1 MEELEL
7 IIQRMMDAG
16 ESEESI
22 KAVVQEY
29 SAGKQT
35 DPVNVEAR
43 SGSEKDT
50 ASKSEDTFS
59 ESPFWNP
66 NEENTKEKPGYL
78 EKKFG
83 KNGFTNFGDDLAR
96 VWEGGT
102 AQGAGVNEAFD
113 LFKLGKDMTEDQYKD
128 LIESGRRLENA
139 GQTDEMIYANQQ
151 MEKYKEDGDNG
162 VVAFM
167 KAYFNVDNP
176 TVMAQYMTQS
186 LVGMGR
192 SLFDSEEVAGSA
204 FAASGVGAGTGAGA
218 GAALTAWSG
227 PGALFGAGAGALA
240 GSIGGFMGGL
250 SGAMETGLTTAQ
262 LLQESAIEAGLN
274 WGTMSDDARMA
285 YVKRVVNNEV
295 MFSDI
300 KSKALARGITI
311 GAIDGITGVVT
322 GGAGSIVS
330 KGVAKGTLSALTGV
344 SRVAASGVAETTGGL
359 ASEYFGQKAAGQD
372 FNLEEIMIE
381 GFADKSFTAISVGK
395 ALAKGNPKYS
405 INGQKLNGKE
415 FHDALKLM
423 DDEAY
428 VSADISVENSPAVE
442 RTINNRRQNINL
454 DQEIDSK
461 VSGVDDRSELIKLEK
476 QRLKL
481 SKNKTRSGKQKLAD
495 VNSKIDEIL
504 SKYEG
509 SEVDVTI
516 DNRKKAIAKAIDDK
530 FEASFNK
537 NLEAV
542 KPEAEKRG
550 LDIDVNEDEDTYF
563 QKIADDQGITLK
575 QAKEK
580 ALGSDGVFVGN
591 GKIFI
596 NKTQAKK
603 VGAVSVASHEFLH
616 PVLNALIGDAKQQG
630 KFLKQFKS
638 KVSSKNNSWVMK
650 AMKAGGVDPSN
661 YNTEYINYFSDGIQ
675 KEKISYDQGAME
687 KIGESLKRLFVGKGF
702 DNISFDNG
710 RDVYNFLKEY
720 NTSIKK
726 GKISDVA
733 SDAITEAENKKGAKV
748 SEVGALDSDGQFSRT
763 EDVQE
768 INDIYSSNENKELA
782 GFEIADKYRGMAE
795 SVFNSLKDGS
805 NYTQNQKDVFDS
817 KKEDMIATMLYD
829 KIPSQK
835 EDSKARNVVGLVQD
849 FESKKQKYNNVAAYV
864 NTFFKERSKE
874 VFKYF
879 SKDAVNEGLTKEDGT
894 LKKSVSTKANETS
907 NVDQGKKAREL
918 TSFDKLIKGD
928 KSFIDPIMKKNI
940 ITKLTKYLKTMV
952 FKGQFSAENITNEI
966 KSLIKQEIEK
976 AVVKRMGK
984 ISKTKAGVVVSE
996 EYKSFHNENFNSI
1009 IKALPI
1015 STIKKKYL
1023 KLFESKKI
1031 AREKTGPGNAIFEI
1045 KPTSKGKFGAYF
1057 TIGGYTT
1064 LLARQKS
1071 LANEISA
1078 EIIKDQATML
1088 KQDIDF
1094 VKELVEIAD
1103 LKSVD
1108 INDLVIQ
1115 TELES
1120 LANQFDRKKTEATK
1134 FDRLQ
1139 FSKTL
1144 NPDQRSDVDKNS
1156 KAIGKLSKLGDS
1168 LTSKVLK
1175 FELGE
1180 ILNSKVFSK
1189 KDIADYSNAIMK
1201 VLKSI
1206 HSDKNTLDLKLDLS
1220 KLINEKLSNDSVATN
1235 LTKALNLTSV
1245 DIFLNGVK
1253 TKFKNFGQ
1261 IFTLRKY
1268 VDRQRR
1274 HYLSYAEAN
1283 MNNIDDVVNQLKW
1296 FRGHMTTAGAK
1307 YFMIKRYQIF
1317 AGNKDFIIQLNKIL
1331 KPKGFKI
1338 VTKTDISG
1346 GISVESIMK
1355 DGKIVLNLQEYNAKV
1370 KKPAQKSNSKA
1381 KLKEELEVRK
1391 VAAKEAWDNLINYL
1405 SYVKENGDVLDF
1417 AMTMMSL
1424 KSNMASMLKAAAPVE
1439 YYFSGKYSGTL
1450 VYEHIIPT
1458 EYIVLKL
1465 TQHFYGKSIDLE
1477 ALRKRYKVAI
1487 VPKTMDN
1494 NINVFRQEI
1503 MPINWDVDQHETKRY
1518 FDSLTLGFE
1527 NMFALESLSEVDS
1540 NGNPVIYGESHVKA
1554 QFSKTAKIKSE
1565 NFNKAMMNA
1574 RNPNAPEKGISVF
1587 DFDDT
1592 IAQSN
1597 SKVLYELPDGKNGS
1611 INATEFALQSADL
1624 EAAGAVFNFE
1634 EFSKV
1639 IEGKKG
1645 PLFDLA
1651 MKRQGKFTSKDIFIL
1666 TARPQEA
1673 AFAIH
1678 AFLKG
1683 MGLTIPVDNITGLAD
1698 GKPSAKADWI
1708 IGKAAEGYNNFYF
1721 ADDAYK
1727 NVKAVQNVLDII
1739 DVKRDVQLAK
1749 MQFSKNMGDS
1759 FNDILE
1765 QTKGVSSKKRFSK
1778 AAAESRGRDIG
1789 KWKFFLPPS
1798 AEDFVG
1804 LIYNFLGKGKVGE
1817 QQMDFFNKAL
1827 VRPFAR
1833 AMDELN
1839 RAKQAIATD
1848 FRALK
1853 KTYPE
1858 IKKLLAKVTPYN
1870 EFTYDTAVRVYIWT
1884 KNGKTIPGLSKTDIK
1899 RLNEIVEN
1907 NSDLKA
1913 FADTLDTGVANNNYP
1928 DANGSW
1934 LVGNIATDLKD
1945 ITDKI
1950 GRRQFLQEWLANKEV
1965 IFSKENLNKIE
1976 AIYGGNFREA
1986 LEDMLYRMENGTN
1999 RSFGKNR
2006 LVNSF
2011 SNWVNNSVG
2020 AIMFLNM
2027 RSAILQTIS
2036 FVNFVNWSDNNPLKF
2051 AAAILNVK
2059 QFSKDFVTLFNS
2071 DMLKQRRAGIG
2082 RDVNESEIAEAMSG
2096 AKNKP
2101 RAILNYLLR
2110 IGFTPTQLADSFAIS
2125 VGGAAFYRNRINTYL
2140 KEGMTQE
2147 QALEQAFTDFQETSE
2162 VSQQSSRPDMISQQ
2176 QAGPLGRLILAFQNT
2191 PMQYTRL
2198 MKKAF
2203 KDLINGRGDA
2213 KTNMSKIVYY
2223 GVVQNIIFASM
2234 QSALF
2239 AMLFDEDDDEDKY
2252 GKKKA
2257 RIANTMTDSI
2267 LRGSG
2272 LAGAGIST
2280 VKNVILKFLEQEEK
2294 GWNADHAYT
2303 VIEAANFSPP
2313 IGSKLRKLYS
2323 GIQTYKFNKDVI
2335 AHKGFALDNPAWQ
2348 SAGNFVSAATNIPL
2362 DRAVNKYNNLRG
2374 ASNNNNEAWQRIAM
2388 ALGWSSWDVD
2398 AEIDPELKALK
2409 ALLKKQNKRK
2419 NLRNRSKNS
2428 ENLRKK
2434 REEIRKNNKN

>member
-7 IIQRMMDAG
+7 IVQRMMDAG
-16 ESEESI
+16 ESEENI
-22 KAVVQEY
+22 KAVVQEF
-29 SAGKQT
+29 SAGKT
-35 DPVNVEAR
+35 SDPADAEANA
-43 SGSEKDT
+43 GSEKDT
-50 ASKSEDTFS
+50 ASSLENGLSAWQSIKNSFS
-59 ESPFWNP
+59 NAGEQIGDIEEFWLDMDGDGGGARSSLDVATNAVYAGIFGQDALD
-66 NEENTKEKPGYL
+66 NYVKEKGEDSWLTQGLGSDSTL
-78 EKKFG
+78 ESIKKHEKEKEETKQTLG
-83 KNGFTNFGDDLAR
+83 IIESVKKGD
-96 VWEGGT
+96 VGGT
-102 AQGAGVNEAFD
+102 IAGGINAITSMIGSVAYGAGTLGTGFFMDYVAENYIEFNKLKADNLGISFEELIKSGEAD
-113 LFKLGKDMTEDQYKD
+113 HA
-128 LIESGRRLENA
+128 I
-139 GQTDEMIYANQQ
+139 
-151 MEKYKEDGDNG
+151 
-162 VVAFM
+162 
-167 KAYFNVDNP
+167 P
-176 TVMAQYMTQS
+176 
-186 LVGMGR
+186 VGMGAV
-192 SLFDSEEVAGSA
+192 STGLELVGLGVVLKAGKAAVKGSSSTGLIGSA
-204 FAASGVGAGTGAGA
+204 NKY
-218 GAALTAWSG
+218 
-227 PGALFGAGAGALA
+227 LA
-240 GSIGGFMGGL
+240 EKLIYS
-250 SGAMETGLTTAQ
+250 SSARKAMSML
-262 LLQESAIEAGLN
+262 
-274 WGTMSDDARMA
+274 
-285 YVKRVVNNEV
+285 
-295 MFSDI
+295 
-300 KSKALARGITI
+300 
-311 GAIDGITGVVT
+311 
-322 GGAGSIVS
+322 GAGSTEFTTEILQHASDEINREFGSVAGTDKKAEVGRAFIDAVTSQEGLEAGIQGFIGGGGVVGGSYSAKAMSTIRSTVDGNKIDKDITELSNLRNQYKNATDKNVKEGIQIEIDKKESEISDSIRKGNEIYNSLNSDQVS
-330 KGVAKGTLSALTGV
+330 EIENLTDLADAAAFKITDLNKKLRRGDITQSQYDSASVGFKNQYKKARQSLIDMNLEKNIEFAKKEAE
-344 SRVAASGVAETTGGL
+344 SRGLKFKVYETTKSL
-359 ASEYFGQKAAGQD
+359 QKAMNRFKTSKENKQEFKD
-372 FNLEEIMIE
+372 N
-381 GFADKSFTAISVGK
+381 
-395 ALAKGNPKYS
+395 KGNIHGFS
-405 INGQKLNGKE
+405 IG
-415 FHDALKLM
+415 
-423 DDEAY
+423 
-428 VSADISVENSPAVE
+428 
-442 RTINNRRQNINL
+442 
-454 DQEIDSK
+454 
-461 VSGVDDRSELIKLEK
+461 
-476 QRLKL
+476 
-481 SKNKTRSGKQKLAD
+481 
-495 VNSKIDEIL
+495 
-504 SKYEG
+504 
-509 SEVDVTI
+509 
-516 DNRKKAIAKAIDDK
+516 
-530 FEASFNK
+530 
-537 NLEAV
+537 
-542 KPEAEKRG
+542 
-550 LDIDVNEDEDTYF
+550 NE
-563 QKIADDQGITLK
+563 
-575 QAKEK
+575 
-580 ALGSDGVFVGN
+580 
-591 GKIFI
+591 IFI
-596 NKTQAKK
+596 NKEVAREQGAIN
-603 VGAVSVASHEFLH
+603 VGAHEVLH
-616 PVLNALIGDAKQQG
+616 PIFNKLIGDVKNQG
-630 KFLKQFKS
+630 KYVKQFKKS
-638 KVSSKNNSWVMK
+638 MTSAQRSFVDNQMK
-650 AMKAGGVDPSN
+650 ERGYTSEDQ
-661 YNTEYINYFSDGIQ
+661 YNTEYINVFSDALRNKQIN
-675 KEKISYDQGAME
+675 YDKNTFE
-687 KIGESLKRLFVGKGF
+687 KIGGAVLSIIKPKGYENASFENGKE
-702 DNISFDNG
+702 
-710 RDVYNFLKEY
+710 VYNFIKEY
-720 NTSIKK
+720 DKSIQQGKLTESAKKALGDVDLSNAKLEGGMQQSKQAGNVIQKSETSAD
-726 GKISDVA
+726 GL
-733 SDAITEAENKKGAKV
+733 KV
-748 SEVGALDSDGQFSRT
+748 N
-763 EDVQE
+763 E
-768 INDIYSSNENKELA
+768 IYEKT
-782 GFEIADKYRGMAE
+782 ADKTRAGNLIALEYQGMAE
-795 SVFNSLKDGS
+795 DVFKSLRDGS
-805 NYTQNQKDVFDS
+805 NYTQDQINILNNN
-817 KKEDMIATMLYD
+817 KEDIIPMMLYD
-829 KIPSQK
+829 KIPNQK
-835 EDSKARNVVGLVQD
+835 ENTKNRNVVGLVKD
-849 FESKKQKYNNVAAYV
+849 FIKEKQKYKNLSAYI
-864 NTFFKERSKE
+864 NTFFKNRSKE
-874 VFKYF
+874 VFKYYI
-879 SKDAVNEGLTKEDGT
+879 KDAVVESINDGEGNIKTSVA
-894 LKKSVSTKANETS
+894 KKSNTES
-907 NVDQGKKAREL
+907 NIDQGKETRKL
-918 TSFDKLIKGD
+918 SSFDKLMKGD
-928 KSFIDPIMKKNI
+928 KSFVDPKIKSNI
-940 ITKLTKYLKTMV
+940 ITKLTKNLKRIA
-952 FKGQFSAENITNEI
+952 FKGRFNAENITNEI
-966 KSLIKQEIEK
+966 KSLIKQEIENT
-976 AVVKRMGK
+976 VVKRMGK
-984 ISKTKAGVVVSE
+984 ISKTKTGVIVSE
-996 EYKSFHNENFNSI
+996 EYKSFHGENFNSI

-1015 STIKKKYL
+1015 SVIKKKYL
-1023 KLFESKKI
+1023 KLFNSKKI

-1045 KPTSKGKFGAYF
+1045 KPTSKGEFGAYF

-1064 LLARQKS
+1064 LRARQRS

-1078 EIIKDQATML
+1078 EIIKDQVTML

-1094 VKELVEIAD
+1094 VRELAEVADLSGVQVTELV
-1103 LKSVD
+1103 L
-1108 INDLVIQ
+1108 Q

-1120 LANQFDRKKTEATK
+1120 LANQLDRKKTEATK
-1134 FDRLQ
+1134 FDRIQ
-1139 FSKTL
+1139 FSKNL
-1144 NPDQRSDVDKNS
+1144 NSEQQLDINKNS
-1156 KAIGKLSKLGDS
+1156 KAIGKLSKLGES
-1168 LTSKVLK
+1168 LTPKVLR
-1175 FELGE
+1175 FELE
-1180 ILNSKVFSK
+1180 QILDSNVFSK
-1189 KDIADYSNAIMK
+1189 KDISEFSNAIMK

-1206 HSDKNTLDLKLDLS
+1206 YSDKNTLSLKLDIT

-1235 LTKALNLTSV
+1235 LTKALNLTSF
-1245 DIFLNGVK
+1245 DIFINGAK

-1261 IFTLRKY
+1261 IFTLKKY

-1274 HYLSYAEAN
+1274 HYLSYAETN
-1283 MNNIDDVVNQLKW
+1283 MNSADDVVNQLKW
-1296 FRGHMTTAGAK
+1296 FRGHMTTAGAM

-1317 AGNKDFIIQLNKIL
+1317 SGNKDFIAELNKIL
-1331 KPKGFKI
+1331 KPKGLEI
-1338 VTKTDISG
+1338 ITKTDDQG
-1346 GISVESIMK
+1346 VKAVGLK
-1355 DGKIVLNLQEYNAKV
+1355 QNNKLVLNQKQLNALL

-1391 VAAKEAWDNLINYL
+1391 VASKEAWDNLISYL
-1405 SYVKENGDVLDF
+1405 SYIKENGDVLDF

-1540 NGNPVIYGESHVKA
+1540 NGDPVIYGESHVKA

-1597 SKVLYELPDGKNGS
+1597 SKVLYTLPDGKKGS

-1651 MKRQGKFTSKDIFIL
+1651 MKRQDKFTSKDIFIL

-1708 IGKAAEGYNNFYF
+1708 ISKAAEGYNNFYF

-1727 NVKAVQNVLDII
+1727 NVKAVQKVLDII

-1749 MQFSKNMGDS
+1749 IQFSKDMGKS

-1765 QTKGVSSKKRFSK
+1765 QTKNVASEKRFSK

-1817 QQMDFFNKAL
+1817 QQMEFFNKAL

-1907 NSDLKA
+1907 NSDLKD
-1913 FADTLDTGVANNNYP
+1913 FADTLDAGVANNNYP
-1928 DANGSW
+1928 DANDSW

-1950 GRRQFLQEWLANKEV
+1950 GRREFLQEWLANKEV

-1976 AIYGGNFREA
+1976 AIYGSNFREA

-1999 RSFGKNR
+1999 RNFGKNR
-2006 LVNSF
+2006 LVNNF

-2027 RSAILQTIS
+2027 RSAVLQTIS

-2051 AAAILNVK
+2051 AGAILNVK

-2140 KEGMTQE
+2140 KKGMTKE

-2223 GVVQNIIFASM
+2223 GVIQNIIFASM

-2239 AMLFDEDDDEDKY
+2239 AMLFDDDEDEDKY

-2280 VKNVILKFLEQEEK
+2280 IKNVILKFLEQEEK

-2323 GIQTYKFNKDVI
+2323 GIQTYKFNKDII
-2335 AHKGFALDNPAWQ
+2335 ADRGLSLNNPAWQ
-2348 SAGNFVSAATNIPL
+2348 SAGNFVSAATNIPM

-2374 ASNNNNEAWQRIAM
+2374 AANNNNEAWQRIAM

-2398 AEIDPELKALK
+2398 AEVEKGFEDYKKKLKLKNRIKAARDPELRRKELMK
-2409 ALLKKQNKRK
+2409 KRDRLLKKR
-2419 NLRNRSKNS
+2419 LRN
-2428 ENLRKK
+2428 
-2434 REEIRKNNKN
+2434 

>member
-7 IIQRMMDAG
+7 IVQRMMDAG
-16 ESEESI
+16 ESEENI
-22 KAVVQEY
+22 KAVVQEF

-35 DPVNVEAR
+35 DPVNVEANT
-43 SGSEKDT
+43 GSEKDM
-50 ASKSEDTFS
+50 ASKSENGSSDSQKDKPSNWKIAGEGFKGFANTAVEVIFD
-59 ESPFWNP
+59 
-66 NEENTKEKPGYL
+66 NTKDVEQWAMTQSASVIEMIKAKSFNLTPEQRKSAVDNAAWFQKTKDDIVNYNTATRLIADRLMPGGGGFLFNTSREAIDETQKTLVQTQTEFSNTITEEILSEDTDYGEVAARIFRDGLTSAPFTLMSMNPYTAGFMGVGLAGDKFVEEVNRAENKDGVEQALWRLNGAAATTGTIEMIDALITRRLLAAKGLLPGAKGVAAQAVKQMEKGL
-78 EKKFG
+78 GKKVIDVLG
-83 KNGFTNFGDDLAR
+83 IGLK
-96 VWEGGT
+96 EGGT
-102 AQGAGVNEAFD
+102 EIGQSILNKFSDSLWLDRGVLSDEANPDGVMKTIYQTIDEGIIGAFSGGGVTAVATAAQSDTAIKDRVEYLLMPKAVREQKN
-113 LFKLGKDMTEDQYKD
+113 KLTEQF
-128 LIESGRRLENA
+128 IAQS
-139 GQTDEMIYANQQ
+139 
-151 MEKYKEDGDNG
+151 EKAK
-162 VVAFM
+162 
-167 KAYFNVDNP
+167 K
-176 TVMAQYMTQS
+176 
-186 LVGMGR
+186 
-192 SLFDSEEVAGSA
+192 
-204 FAASGVGAGTGAGA
+204 
-218 GAALTAWSG
+218 LT
-227 PGALFGAGAGALA
+227 
-240 GSIGGFMGGL
+240 
-250 SGAMETGLTTAQ
+250 
-262 LLQESAIEAGLN
+262 EAGN
-274 WGTMSDDARMA
+274 
-285 YVKRVVNNEV
+285 K
-295 MFSDI
+295 
-300 KSKALARGITI
+300 
-311 GAIDGITGVVT
+311 
-322 GGAGSIVS
+322 
-330 KGVAKGTLSALTGV
+330 KG
-344 SRVAASGVAETTGGL
+344 
-359 ASEYFGQKAAGQD
+359 
-372 FNLEEIMIE
+372 
-381 GFADKSFTAISVGK
+381 
-395 ALAKGNPKYS
+395 
-405 INGQKLNGKE
+405 
-415 FHDALKLM
+415 
-423 DDEAY
+423 
-428 VSADISVENSPAVE
+428 
-442 RTINNRRQNINL
+442 
-454 DQEIDSK
+454 
-461 VSGVDDRSELIKLEK
+461 
-476 QRLKL
+476 
-481 SKNKTRSGKQKLAD
+481 
-495 VNSKIDEIL
+495 
-504 SKYEG
+504 
-509 SEVDVTI
+509 
-516 DNRKKAIAKAIDDK
+516 AKAIEK
-530 FEASFNK
+530 SNKKILSQILELQNK
-537 NLEAV
+537 NSMIVDNLQGKDLQDYAKNIDAINALNKNKDIQGVGSDISALENINNEIFDRVLKQNYGENVSFTEIAS
-542 KPEAEKRG
+542 KQLG
-550 LDIDVNEDEDTYF
+550 LDTVVAKSNAEFERLIKGLDGKNVNGAF
-563 QKIADDQGITLK
+563 I
-575 QAKEK
+575 
-580 ALGSDGVFVGN
+580 GN
-591 GKIFI
+591 GKIII
-596 NKTQAKK
+596 NQRVALKQ
-603 VGAVSVASHEFLH
+603 GAVGVGSHEVLH
-616 PVLNALIGDAKQQG
+616 PILNAMVGDAKSQKVLVNKFKKTLNSKQLNWVEGELKAQG
-630 KFLKQFKS
+630 KKIGTQEYF
-638 KVSSKNNSWVMK
+638 
-650 AMKAGGVDPSN
+650 
-661 YNTEYINYFSDGIQ
+661 TEYFNVFSEGLVKNRINFDEGVFTKVKNYLTKLYQ
-675 KEKISYDQGAME
+675 
-687 KIGESLKRLFVGKGF
+687 GKGF
-702 DNISFDNG
+702 DNIDFESG
-710 RDVYNFLKEY
+710 RGAYNFMKAY
-720 NTSIKK
+720 DKSIKS
-726 GKISDVA
+726 GKISQDILNVVDKNKVAKADVLDKIQL
-733 SDAITEAENKKGAKV
+733 SDTKE
-748 SEVGALDSDGQFSRT
+748 
-763 EDVQE
+763 VQE
-768 INDIYSSNENKELA
+768 VNDIYNNNTDKQIA
-782 GFEIADKYRGMAE
+782 GFDIADKYRGMAE
-795 SVFNSLKDGS
+795 AVFNSLKEGS
-805 NYTQNQKDVFDS
+805 NYTQNQKEVFDG
-817 KKEDMIATMLYD
+817 KKEDMLAMMLYD

-849 FESKKQKYNNVAAYV
+849 FESKKQKYNNVAAYI

-894 LKKSVSTKANETS
+894 MKTAVSNKTNETS
-907 NVDQGKKAREL
+907 DVDQGKKARKL
-918 TSFDKLIKGD
+918 SSFDKLMKGD
-928 KSFIDPIMKKNI
+928 KSFVDPKIKSNI
-940 ITKLTKYLKTMV
+940 ITKLTKNLKRIA
-952 FKGQFSAENITNEI
+952 FKGRFNAENITNEI
-966 KSLIKQEIEK
+966 KSLIKQEIENT
-976 AVVKRMGK
+976 VVKRMGK
-984 ISKTKAGVVVSE
+984 ISKTKTGVTVSE
-996 EYKSFHNENFNSI
+996 EYKSFHSENFNSI
-1009 IKALPI
+1009 IKALPV
-1015 STIKKKYL
+1015 SVIKKKYL
-1023 KLFESKKI
+1023 KLFNSKKI

-1045 KPTSKGKFGAYF
+1045 KPTSKGEFGAYF

-1064 LLARQKS
+1064 LRARQRS

-1078 EIIKDQATML
+1078 EIIKDQATIL

-1094 VKELVEIAD
+1094 VKELAEVADLSGVEITE
-1103 LKSVD
+1103 
-1108 INDLVIQ
+1108 LVLQ

-1120 LANQFDRKKTEATK
+1120 LADQFDRKKTEATK
-1134 FDRLQ
+1134 FDRIQ
-1139 FSKTL
+1139 FSKNL
-1144 NPDQRSDVDKNS
+1144 NSEQQLDINKNS
-1156 KAIGKLSKLGDS
+1156 KAIGKLSKLGES
-1168 LTSKVLK
+1168 LTPKVLR
-1175 FELGE
+1175 FELE
-1180 ILNSKVFSK
+1180 QILDSNVFSK
-1189 KDIADYSNAIMK
+1189 KDISEFSNAIMK

-1206 HSDKNTLDLKLDLS
+1206 HSDKNTLDLKLDIT

-1235 LTKALNLTSV
+1235 LTKALNLTSF
-1245 DIFLNGVK
+1245 DIFMNGVK

-1261 IFTLRKY
+1261 IFTLKKY

-1274 HYLSYAEAN
+1274 HYLNYAEAN
-1283 MNNIDDVVNQLKW
+1283 MNNVDDVVNQLKW

-1317 AGNKDFIIQLNKIL
+1317 SGNKDFIAELNKIL
-1331 KPKGFKI
+1331 KPQGLEI
-1338 VTKTDISG
+1338 ITKTDAQG
-1346 GISVESIMK
+1346 VKAVGLK
-1355 DGKIVLNLQEYNAKV
+1355 QNNKLVLNQKQLNALL

-1391 VAAKEAWDNLINYL
+1391 VAAKEAWDNLISYL

-1503 MPINWDVDQHETKRY
+1503 MPVNWDVNQHETKRY
-1518 FDSLTLGFE
+1518 FDSLTLGFK

-1540 NGNPVIYGESHVKA
+1540 SGKPVMYGESHAKA
-1554 QFSKTAKIKSE
+1554 QFSKIDKVNAE
-1565 NFNKAMMNA
+1565 NFNKAMVNA
-1574 RNPNAPEKGISVF
+1574 RNPNALEKGISVF

-1597 SKVLYELPDGKNGS
+1597 SKVLYELPDGKKGS

-1651 MKRQGKFTSKDIFIL
+1651 MKRQDKFTSKDIFIL

-1708 IGKAAEGYNNFYF
+1708 ISKAAEGYNNFYF

-1727 NVKAVQNVLDII
+1727 NVKAVQKVLDII

-1749 MQFSKNMGDS
+1749 IQFSKDMGKS

-1765 QTKGVSSKKRFSK
+1765 QTKNVASEKRFSK

-1907 NSDLKA
+1907 NSDLKD
-1913 FADTLDTGVANNNYP
+1913 FADTLDAGVANNNYP

-1950 GRRQFLQEWLANKEV
+1950 GRREFLQEWLANKEV

-1976 AIYGGNFREA
+1976 AIYGSNFREA

-2239 AMLFDEDDDEDKY
+2239 AMLFDDDGDEDKY

-2323 GIQTYKFNKDVI
+2323 GIQTYKFNKEII
-2335 AHKGFALDNPAWQ
+2335 ADRGLSLNNPAWQ

-2362 DRAVNKYNNLRG
+2362 DRAINKYNNLRG

-2398 AEIDPELKALK
+2398 AEVEKGFKDYKKKLKQKNKIKKLLDPVLRKKELQKK
-2409 ALLKKQNKRK
+2409 MRALLKKQ
-2419 NLRNRSKNS
+2419 RN
-2428 ENLRKK
+2428 
-2434 REEIRKNNKN
+2434 

>member
-7 IIQRMMDAG
+7 IVQRMIDAG
-16 ESEESI
+16 EPEENI
-22 KAVVQEY
+22 KAVIEEY

-35 DPVNVEAR
+35 DPVSVEAET
-43 SGSEKDT
+43 GSKEDT
-50 ASKSEDTFS
+50 ASNSEDGS
-59 ESPFWNP
+59 SDSPFWNP
-66 NEENTKEKPGYL
+66 NEKTTVEKPGYF
-78 EKKFG
+78 EEKFG
-83 KNGFTNFGDDLAR
+83 KSGFTNFVDDVAR
-96 VWEGGT
+96 SIEGGL
-102 AQGAGVNEAFD
+102 AQGGGVDEAFD
-113 LFKLGKDMTEDQYKD
+113 LYKLGKDMNQDQLEA
-128 LIESGRRLENA
+128 LIKSGRRLEEV
-139 GQTDEMIYANQQ
+139 GQTDEMIYANKM
-151 MEKYKEDGDNG
+151 MEKYKSEGDNG
-162 VVAFM
+162 VTAFF
-167 KAYFNVDNP
+167 KSYFSLDNP

-186 LVGMGR
+186 FVGMLA
-192 SLFDSEEVAGSA
+192 SLKDSEEVLGSA
-204 FAASGVGAGTGAGA
+204 SALAGG
-218 GAALTAWSG
+218 
-227 PGALFGAGAGALA
+227 GALA
-240 GSIGGFMGGL
+240 GAGVGLVGGPFAPITSGAGAIAGTIGGFMGGL

-262 LLQESAIEAGLN
+262 LLQESATDSGLN
-274 WGTMSDDARMA
+274 WANMSDQARIA
-285 YVKRVVNNEV
+285 YVKKVTNDEA
-295 MFSDI
+295 MFNDI
-300 KSKALARGITI
+300 KSKALARGLTI
-311 GAIDGITGVVT
+311 GAIDGITGIVT
-322 GGAGSIVS
+322 GGVSGAVS
-330 KGVAKGTLSALTGV
+330 KGVAKSAASALTK
-344 SRVAASGVAETTGGL
+344 SATVAASAATETAGGL
-359 ASEYFGQKAAGQD
+359 ASEYFGQKAGGQE

-381 GFADKSFTAISVGK
+381 GFADKSFTAINTVN
-395 ALAKGNPKYS
+395 ALRKGNPKYS
-405 INGQKLNGKE
+405 INGEKMNGKQ
-415 FHDALKLM
+415 FHDALKMM

-428 VSADISVENSPAVE
+428 VTADINIENSPAVE
-442 RTINNRRQNINL
+442 SVVNNRKQNISL

-461 VSGVDDRSELIKLEK
+461 VSGVEDRAELIKLEK
-476 QRLKL
+476 ERLKL
-481 SKNKTRSGKQKLAD
+481 SKNKTRTAKQKL
-495 VNSKIDEIL
+495 VNINAKIDEIN

-509 SEVDVTI
+509 AEVDVTI
-516 DNRKKAIAKAIDDK
+516 EDRKKAIAKAIDDK

-563 QKIADDQGITLK
+563 QNIADDQGISLDE
-575 QAKEK
+575 AKEK
-580 ALGSDGVFVGN
+580 ASGSDGVFLGK

-596 NKTQAKK
+596 NKVQAKK

-616 PVLNALIGDAKQQG
+616 PVLNALVGDGKQQSS
-630 KFLKQFKS
+630 FLKQFKS
-638 KVSSKNNSWVMK
+638 KVSSKNNAWVMN
-650 AMKAGGVDPSN
+650 AMKGNVDPKN
-661 YNTEYINYFSDGIQ
+661 YDTEYINYFSDGIQ
-675 KEKISYDQGAME
+675 KNKISYDQGLFE

-720 NTSIKK
+720 NTSIKSGK
-726 GKISDVA
+726 LSDVASEAITKAESKKDTKISDV
-733 SDAITEAENKKGAKV
+733 E
-748 SEVGALDSDGQFSRT
+748 ALDQDGQFSRT

-768 INDIYSSNENKELA
+768 INDIYNSNESKELA

-795 SVFNSLKDGS
+795 SVFNALKEGS
-805 NYTQNQKDVFDS
+805 NYTQNQKQVFES
-817 KKEDMIATMLYD
+817 KKEDMLAMMLYD

-894 LKKSVSTKANETS
+894 LKKSVSSKANETS
-907 NVDQGKKAREL
+907 NVDQGKEARKL
-918 TSFDKLIKGD
+918 SSFDKLMKG
-928 KSFIDPIMKKNI
+928 KESFVDDTMKKSI
-940 ITKLTKYLKTMV
+940 ISKLTKNLKTAA
-952 FKGQFSAENITNEI
+952 FKGRFTAESITSEI
-966 KSLIKQEIEK
+966 KKLITQEIEK

-996 EYKSFHNENFNSI
+996 EYKSFHSENFNAI
-1009 IKALPI
+1009 VKALPV
-1015 STIKKKYL
+1015 SVIKKKYFS
-1023 KLFESKKI
+1023 LFEKKNI
-1031 AREKTGPGNAIFEI
+1031 GREKTAQGNAIFEI

-1064 LLARQKS
+1064 LRARQKS

-1078 EIIKDQATML
+1078 ELIKDQATML

-1094 VKELVEIAD
+1094 VSELAEVADMSGVQVTELV
-1103 LKSVD
+1103 L
-1108 INDLVIQ
+1108 Q

-1134 FDRLQ
+1134 FDKIQ
-1139 FSKTL
+1139 FSKNLSDEQKSEL
-1144 NPDQRSDVDKNS
+1144 NNKS
-1156 KAIGKLSKLGDS
+1156 KKIIKLGKEYVTVAS
-1168 LTSKVLK
+1168 LANKLV
-1175 FELGE
+1175 E
-1180 ILNSKVFSK
+1180 ILDPSIFTAKELKQWANEVLFSV
-1189 KDIADYSNAIMK
+1189 NAVI
-1201 VLKSI
+1201 
-1206 HSDKNTLDLKLDLS
+1206 SDKNTLSDKKLGELVS
-1220 KLINEKLSNDSVATN
+1220 EKISNNNVATN
-1235 LTKALNLTSV
+1235 LIKLFNLKSY
-1245 DIFLNGVK
+1245 DIFIDGVK
-1253 TKFKNFGQ
+1253 KKFRNFGEV
-1261 IFTLRKY
+1261 FRLKKY
-1268 VDRQRR
+1268 VYRQRK
-1274 HYLSYAEAN
+1274 HYLNYAEETIKN
-1283 MNNIDDVVNQLKW
+1283 EKDLINQLKW
-1296 FRGHMTTAGAK
+1296 FRGHMTTAGVSA
-1307 YFMIKRYQIF
+1307 FLRKRYQIF
-1317 AGNKDFIIQLNKIL
+1317 AGNPDYLIELNKIL
-1331 KPKGFKI
+1331 EPKNLKVNIKETGSGTKPLNI
-1338 VTKTDISG
+1338 VDLDGNIIVDEKTLKKSLEQ
-1346 GISVESIMK
+1346 SS
-1355 DGKIVLNLQEYNAKV
+1355 QETN
-1370 KKPAQKSNSKA
+1370 KKSSKYA
-1381 KLKEELEVRK
+1381 SEFDQRQQD
-1391 VAAKEAWDNLINYL
+1391 ATEAWNNLISFL
-1405 SYVKENGDVLDF
+1405 SYMKKNGDMLDF
-1417 AMTMMSL
+1417 GMTMMSL
-1424 KSNMASMLKAAAPVE
+1424 KSNMQSMLKAAAPLE
-1439 YYFSGKYSGTL
+1439 YYFEGSYSGKL
-1450 VYEHIIPT
+1450 VYEHLIPT
-1458 EYIVLKL
+1458 EYVALAL
-1465 TQHFYGKSIDLE
+1465 TSHFYVKPIDLK
-1477 ALRKRYKVAI
+1477 ALKDKYKVAI
-1487 VPKTMDN
+1487 VPESMDN
-1494 NINVFRQEI
+1494 NINVTRQET
-1503 MPINWDVDQHETKRY
+1503 MPAYWTVDMDGLLRY
-1518 FDSLTLGFE
+1518 FDDFTLGFP
-1527 NMFALESLSEVDS
+1527 NMFALKHLKTGDVV
-1540 NGNPVIYGESHVKA
+1540 GKKHAKA
-1554 QFSKTAKIKSE
+1554 QFSKTDKTKAE

-1597 SKVLYELPDGKNGS
+1597 SKVLYRLPDGKQGK

-1624 EAAGAVFNFE
+1624 EAAGAIFDFS

-1651 MKRQGKFTSKDIFIL
+1651 VKRQDKFTSKDIFIL
-1666 TARPQEA
+1666 TARPQDA
-1673 AFAIH
+1673 AIAIH

-1683 MGLTIPVDNITGLAD
+1683 MGLTIPINNITGLAD
-1698 GKPSAKADWI
+1698 GKASAKADWI

-1727 NVKAVQNVLDII
+1727 NVKAVQKVLDII

-1749 MQFSKNMGDS
+1749 IQFSRNMDET

-1765 QTKGVSSKKRFSK
+1765 QTKKVDSNKRFSK

-1804 LIYNFLGKGKVGE
+1804 LLYNFLGKGKVGE
-1817 QQMDFFNKAL
+1817 QQMEFFNKSL

-1858 IKKLLAKVTPYN
+1858 VRKMLAKITPYN
-1870 EFTYDTAVRVYIWT
+1870 NFTYDTAVRVYIWN
-1884 KNGKTIPGLSKTDIK
+1884 KKGETIPGLSKTDIK
-1899 RLNEIVEN
+1899 RLVDIVEN
-1907 NSDLKA
+1907 NSDLKD
-1913 FADTLDTGVANNNYP
+1913 FADTLEVGVANNNYASP
-1928 DANGSW
+1928 SESW
-1934 LVGNIATDLKD
+1934 LVGNIASDLKD
-1945 ITDKI
+1945 ITDKV
-1950 GRRQFLQEWLANKEV
+1950 GRKQFLQEWIANKEV

-1976 AIYGGNFREA
+1976 AIYGSNFREA

-1999 RSFGKNR
+1999 RSFGSNR

-2020 AIMFLNM
+2020 AIMFFNM

-2051 AAAILNVK
+2051 AGAILNVK

-2101 RAILNYLLR
+2101 KAILNYLLR
-2110 IGFTPTQLADSFAIS
+2110 IGFTPTQIADSFAIS
-2125 VGGAAFYRNRINTYL
+2125 MGGAAFYRNRINTYL
-2140 KEGMTQE
+2140 KQGMTQE
-2147 QALEQAFTDFQETSE
+2147 QALDQAFKDFQETTE

-2213 KTNMSKIVYY
+2213 KTNVSKIVYY

-2239 AMLFDEDDDEDKY
+2239 AMLFDDDEDEDKY

-2280 VKNVILKFLEQEEK
+2280 IKNVILKFLEQEEK

-2313 IGSKLRKLYS
+2313 IGSKLRKMYS

-2335 AHKGFALDNPAWQ
+2335 ADRGLSLNNPAWQ
-2348 SAGNFVSAATNIPL
+2348 SAGNFVSAATNIPM
-2362 DRAVNKYNNLRG
+2362 DRAINKYNNLRG
-2374 ASNNNNEAWQRIAM
+2374 AANNNNEAWQRIAM

-2398 AEIDPELKALK
+2398 AEIETGFKEYKAK
-2409 ALLKKQNKRK
+2409 LKKTQKRRKILEKRRSKTSNRQEILNKRREI
-2419 NLRNRSKNS
+2419 LRNR
-2428 ENLRKK
+2428 KK
-2434 REEIRKNNKN
+2434 